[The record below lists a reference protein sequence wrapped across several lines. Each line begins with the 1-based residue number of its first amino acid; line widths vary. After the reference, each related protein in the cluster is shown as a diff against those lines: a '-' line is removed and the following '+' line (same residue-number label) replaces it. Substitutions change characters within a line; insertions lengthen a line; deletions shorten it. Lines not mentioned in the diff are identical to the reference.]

1 MTDFF
6 DARDSQSPEERE
18 AGLMTRLAEHLAH
31 AKANAPFYAERLKDV
46 DPAAVTTREALAA
59 LPVTYKSD
67 LVEAQAANPP
77 FGGLNA
83 VPPGDMVHLFRS
95 PGPICEPEGHSGDF
109 WRGARAF
116 HAAGV
121 RKGDICHNSFS
132 YHLTP
137 GAWLIDSGARALGAA
152 VFPGGVGNTDLQVEA
167 MEHFKATVF
176 CGTPDFLKIVLERGR
191 EMGADLSAM
200 TRAVVGGGALPP
212 SLRQLISDEF
222 GVTPLQNYGTADLGI
237 IAYESPAMEGMLIN
251 EDIVVEIVRPGSGEP
266 VAEGE
271 VGEVVVTIFSEAY
284 PLTRFATGD
293 LSAILPGQ
301 SPCGR
306 TAPRIKGW
314 MGRADQTAKIRG
326 MFVRPTQMEQ
336 IRAAHPEIL
345 KARLTITSVDHRD
358 QFVVACEAESQDQ
371 GLQDVIAET
380 VRKVLN
386 LAGPV
391 ELAAPG
397 SLPSDGKVIE
407 DARSYE

>member
-1 MTDFF
+1 MSDFF
-6 DARDSQSPEERE
+6 DSRDIMSPDERE
-18 AGLMTRLAEHLAH
+18 AKLMAALADHVGH
-31 AKANAPFYAERLKDV
+31 AKTAAPFYAERFKDV
-46 DPAAVTTREALAA
+46 YAEGVNSREALAM

-67 LVEAQAANPP
+67 LVDAQAANPP

-83 VPPGDMVHLFRS
+83 VPPGDMVRLFRS
-95 PGPICEPEGHSGDF
+95 PGPICEPEGGEGDF

-121 RKGDICHNSFS
+121 RRGDICHNSFS

-137 GAWLIDSGARALGAA
+137 GAWLIDSAAQALGAA
-152 VFPGGVGNTDLQVEA
+152 VFPGGVGNTDLQIEA
-167 MEHFKATVF
+167 MAHFGATVF
-176 CGTPDFLKIVLERGR
+176 CGTPDFLKIVLERAR
-191 EMGADLSAM
+191 EMEADLSSI

-212 SLRQLISDEF
+212 SLRQLIRDEF

-237 IAYESPAMEGMLIN
+237 VAYESAAMEGMIVN
-251 EDIVVEIVRPGSGEP
+251 EDIVLEIVRPGSGEP

-271 VGEVVVTIFSEAY
+271 VGEVVVTIFSKSY

-293 LSAILPGQ
+293 LSAMLPGA

-326 MFVRPTQMEQ
+326 MFVRPTQMEL
-336 IRAAHPEIL
+336 IRSTHPEIKKL
-345 KARLTITSVDHRD
+345 RLTITSEDHRD
-358 QFVVACEAESQDQ
+358 HFSVACESEVQDEA
-371 GLQDVIAET
+371 LREKIEET
-380 VRKVLN
+380 VRRVVN
-386 LAGPV
+386 LSGPV
-391 ELAAPG
+391 TLVAPG
-397 SLPSDGKVIE
+397 ALPDDGKVIE